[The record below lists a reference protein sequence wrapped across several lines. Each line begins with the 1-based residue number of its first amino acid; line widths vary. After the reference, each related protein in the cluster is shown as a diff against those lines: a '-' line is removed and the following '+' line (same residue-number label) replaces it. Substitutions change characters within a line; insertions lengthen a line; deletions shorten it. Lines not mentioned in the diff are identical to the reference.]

1 MGARRVV
8 ITWLVAGCAVVF
20 GAIAAWD
27 AVGEYQTALILERFE
42 YTRAGERDRA
52 AFVDRILDEQ
62 PGSVPKPALNQQD
75 LVIGRALLGLLSGL
89 GDERRTLAA
98 VAAER
103 HLRAALRRF
112 PNAQGV
118 WRGYVAARL
127 VSIGPEVGLDRVS
140 QAALQLDGGNPFT
153 AIALVELVLRYPQ
166 YFPPSTSSGVLAL
179 LPKLQKDGRMRRP
192 LGKLYATLHAEGQRL
207 MAMASDDPERLQAW
221 SRRYAP

>member
-27 AVGEYQTALILERFE
+27 AVGEYQTAQIQERFQE
-42 YTRAGERDRA
+42 TLAGEQDQA
-52 AFVDRILDEQ
+52 AFMDGVLEEQ
-62 PGSVPKPALNQQD
+62 PGSVLKPALNQQD
-75 LVIGRALLGLLSGL
+75 LVIGRALLGVLGGL
-89 GDERRTLAA
+89 GDEKRASAA
-98 VAAER
+98 MAAER

-118 WRGYVAARL
+118 WRSYVAARL
-127 VSIGPEVGLDRVS
+127 VSIGPEVGLDRVA
-140 QAALQLDGGNPFT
+140 QTALQLDGGDAFT
-153 AIALVELVLRYPQ
+153 AITLVELVLRYPQ
-166 YFPPSTSSGVLAL
+166 NYSPATSSGVLAL

-192 LGKLYATLHAEGQRL
+192 MGRLYATLHADGQRN
-207 MAMASDDPERLQAW
+207 MAMASDDPEQLQAW